1 MSTVADH
8 TDIEYVGVAR
18 APREGSFNQVVTGSN
33 SVPPTIERI
42 GYANFNAMLGCSVD
56 AM

>member
-18 APREGSFNQVVTGSN
+18 VPREGSFDQVVTGSN
-33 SVPPTIERI
+33 SVRPTIERI
-42 GYANFNAMLGCSVD
+42 DYGNFSAMLSYSVD